1 MDAVHAETLP
11 KTKAQKV
18 RELQQGG
25 TTTSS
30 NTTGPPSS
38 SASTSKAAG
47 QGADGGGA
55 GGPNKRM
62 VAMVGD
68 GINDS
73 PALAAADVGVAIGSG
88 TDIAIEAADY
98 VLMRDDLEVRAW
110 VARVRGGGWHVCAV
124 ARGSNLAIADEGT
137 TWMYMR
143 ACSCVLAGR

>member
-18 RELQQGG
+18 RELQQGA
-25 TTTSS
+25 SAS
-30 NTTGPPSS
+30 ASAASASTGPSS
-38 SASTSKAAG
+38 SASTSKAAS
-47 QGADGGGA
+47 QAADGGG
-55 GGPNKRM
+55 GGGGGGGANKRV

-98 VLMRDDLEVRAW
+98 VLMRDDLEVRACAFRVARVRDW
-110 VARVRGGGWHVCAV
+110 VARVCRC
-124 ARGSNLAIADEGT
+124 
-137 TWMYMR
+137 
-143 ACSCVLAGR
+143 